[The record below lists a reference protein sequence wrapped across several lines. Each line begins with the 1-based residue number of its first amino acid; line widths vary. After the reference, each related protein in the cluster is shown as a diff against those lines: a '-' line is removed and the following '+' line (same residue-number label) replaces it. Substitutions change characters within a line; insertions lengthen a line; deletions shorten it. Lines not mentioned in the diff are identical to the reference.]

1 MDIKV
6 KSLYLRVSPRKVRPV
21 LYGLRGRVAE
31 DAYVALNFT
40 NKKGARLIAAL
51 LKSAIAIGKE
61 NDLPTDKLY
70 IKSVS
75 CCDGPRLKR
84 RQIKARGRSDAI
96 TKRMSH
102 LNLVISDV
110 AEVIKDEVAKKVDKN
125 IKKEEKSGQIA
136 NNANKANKKKH
147 SLN

>member
-6 KSLYLRVSPRKVRPV
+6 KSSYLRVSPRKVRPV
-21 LYGLRGRVAE
+21 LYNLRGRVAN
-31 DAYVALNFT
+31 DAYVALKFT
-40 NKKGARLIAAL
+40 NKKGAKLIAAL

-61 NDLPTDKLY
+61 NDLETEKLY

-75 CCDGPRLKR
+75 CTEGPRLKR

-102 LNLVISDV
+102 LNLVISDI
-110 AEVIKDEVAKKVDKN
+110 AEESTKKEIKKAEAKKATAKKVTKKPKTDKLT
-125 IKKEEKSGQIA
+125 S
-136 NNANKANKKKH
+136 
-147 SLN
+147 

>member
-6 KSLYLRVSPRKVRPV
+6 KSSYLRVSPRKVRPV
-21 LYGLRGRVAE
+21 LYGLRGKIAQ

-61 NDLPTDKLY
+61 NDLEIDKLY
-70 IKSVS
+70 VKSIS
-75 CCDGPRLKR
+75 CSEGPRLKR

-102 LNLVISDV
+102 LNLVVSDI
-110 AEVIKDEVAKKVDKN
+110 AEVVKEDKKAVKKN
-125 IKKEEKSGQIA
+125 INKETNPKSKNPDPKQT
-136 NNANKANKKKH
+136 KE
-147 SLN
+147 